1 MKRRSFNLSALAA
14 TAGAA
19 LPLPVLA
26 QRGGKTSVTLGMTL
40 EPTSMDPTVAAASSI
55 GEVTLYNVYET
66 LTRIQPDGSV
76 APLLAERWTVSPDLR
91 THTFHL
97 RRGVKFHNGE
107 PFTAQTVK
115 FAFERAAGDKSTN
128 KDKAVFAQMQS
139 IRAEGEHTLVIVNRE
154 PDPNFLFCL
163 GQATAAI
170 VEPKSAATNA
180 SKPVGTGPYE
190 LVGWTRGSSVTLKAW
205 AGHRDAARIAIQR
218 AVFRVISDPA
228 AQAAALLSGDVD
240 AFPRLGERSVPQFKA
255 NPRFQVLVAASRAK
269 TILAINNAR
278 GPLADVRVRRAICA
292 AIDRKAVIAA
302 AAGGYGVPIGSFYV
316 PGAPGYVDTTA
327 INPFDPAKAQA
338 LLKEAGVKTPLAL
351 TMTLPPPP
359 YARQGAEVVM
369 SQLAKVG
376 IQAKAQTVEWAQWLQ
391 GTMKDR
397 QYDLSIIS
405 HVEPFDLG
413 NFANPDYYFGYKSAA
428 FDTAYQASRSAAT
441 AAERDKALAEAQT
454 ILARDAA
461 AGFLYQP
468 QWVTVADK
476 RLKGLWTAM
485 PIFANDLS
493 ALAWS

>member
-1 MKRRSFNLSALAA
+1 
-14 TAGAA
+14 
-19 LPLPVLA
+19 
-26 QRGGKTSVTLGMTL
+26 
-40 EPTSMDPTVAAASSI
+40 
-55 GEVTLYNVYET
+55 
-66 LTRIQPDGSV
+66 
-76 APLLAERWTVSPDLR
+76 
-91 THTFHL
+91 
-97 RRGVKFHNGE
+97 
-107 PFTAQTVK
+107 
-115 FAFERAAGDKSTN
+115 
-128 KDKAVFAQMQS
+128 
-139 IRAEGEHTLVIVNRE
+139 
-154 PDPNFLFCL
+154 
-163 GQATAAI
+163 
-170 VEPKSAATNA
+170 
-180 SKPVGTGPYE
+180 
-190 LVGWTRGSSVTLKAW
+190 
-205 AGHRDAARIAIQR
+205 
-218 AVFRVISDPA
+218 
-228 AQAAALLSGDVD
+228 
-240 AFPRLGERSVPQFKA
+240 
-255 NPRFQVLVAASRAK
+255 
-269 TILAINNAR
+269 
-278 GPLADVRVRRAICA
+278 
-292 AIDRKAVIAA
+292 
-302 AAGGYGVPIGSFYV
+302 
-316 PGAPGYVDTTA
+316 
-327 INPFDPAKAQA
+327 
-338 LLKEAGVKTPLAL
+338 
-351 TMTLPPPP
+351 MTLPPPP